1 LAALKVETN
10 GSGSHVNRLPSLF
23 DPTVFSVQHMVYRT
37 APLNRYT
44 CYGAIEVVAIII
56 IIIIKQNKAV
66 IARTKRVHG
75 QYSKLVLQVAQ
86 LSQRGRAML
95 RVIEYFAKSLKVIRN
110 DTVGR
115 T

>member
-1 LAALKVETN
+1 MKVETN
-10 GSGSHVNRLPSLF
+10 GSGSHVHRLPSLF

-75 QYSKLVLQVAQ
+75 QYSKL
-86 LSQRGRAML
+86 SQRGRAML